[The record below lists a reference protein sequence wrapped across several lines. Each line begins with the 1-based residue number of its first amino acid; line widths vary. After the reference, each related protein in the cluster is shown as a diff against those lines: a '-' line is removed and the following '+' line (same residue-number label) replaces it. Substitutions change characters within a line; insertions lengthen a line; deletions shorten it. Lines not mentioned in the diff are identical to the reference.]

1 MNGPDLYGNVH
12 FISFFASVLSR
23 LAYFNDTNF
32 LAQYNKII
40 GPVIPNSILKEINAI
55 SAIPDI
61 LDDESVFH
69 LQENPNRYPIYQYEG
84 KRYIAFNDMA
94 KKINEINGEV
104 EEPYISSE
112 EDRRLQSSYGNT
124 AYISIATSNYGEIYV
139 VADKRMP
146 NCIWVVFRGT
156 YSAKTAGAYSK
167 PHSLVPIY
175 VGSSEGKRE
184 SYLYGI
190 FKLLTDSIHTIIE
203 ACRFLAMHHLK
214 AKNPGSVKM
223 FTTGHSLGGALCTLF
238 AYVWMRV
245 KKTAPYSTDAM
256 YEVMTDQIG
265 CVSLGAPRA
274 INNDISELF
283 CRYVKEGKIT
293 FLRVTTRRDPVTA
306 MPFKTTYFSH
316 PCSDAIS
323 VGEGLREKVSEDC
336 WGLYESDY
344 LSTRKPRVDYKGK
357 LDCSN
362 KKSGT
367 YISNPLRHTIY
378 LNILYRN
385 AVDIQAFLA
394 SAFTTAE
401 VQRTPDGDT
410 ECRVI
415 LYRDLDNAKKYKC
428 AFFDVSKA
436 RQAPVSI
443 KEDNPEDNSNPKDIK
458 EDVRMTPSAFD
469 WLIDRA
475 TEFTITDNLP
485 MQGSVLNPFTRDGI
499 MPKVCIMLQDPVKGG
514 RRSKRRR
521 RTQKS
526 IKKNKKTR
534 KYF

>member
-1 MNGPDLYGNVH
+1 MSSPDLYGNVH
-12 FISFFASVLSR
+12 FISFFSAVLSR

-40 GPVIPNSILKEINAI
+40 GPVIPNSILKDMNAI
-55 SAIPDI
+55 STISDI
-61 LDDESVFH
+61 LDDESMFR
-69 LQENPNRYPIYQYEG
+69 LQDNTNRYPVYRFEG

-104 EEPYISSE
+104 EEPYTPSE
-112 EDRRLQSSYGNT
+112 QERRLQSSYGNT

-175 VGSSEGKRE
+175 VGNSEGKRE

-190 FKLLTDSIHTIIE
+190 FKLLTDSIHTIVE
-203 ACRFLAMHHLK
+203 ACRFLTMHHLK
-214 AKNPGSVKM
+214 AKQPGSVKV

-256 YEVMTDQIG
+256 YQVMTDQIG

-283 CRYVKEGKIT
+283 CRYVKEGNIT
-293 FLRVTTRRDPVTA
+293 FLRVTTRRDPVPA

-316 PCSDAIS
+316 PCSDSTS
-323 VGEGLREKVSEDC
+323 VSEGLREKVSEDC
-336 WGLYESDY
+336 WGLYKSDY
-344 LSTRKPRVDYKGK
+344 LSTKKPRVDYKGD
-357 LDCSN
+357 LECSN
-362 KKSGT
+362 KKSGS
-367 YISNPLRHTIY
+367 YLSNPLRHTIY

-385 AVDIQAFLA
+385 AVDIQTFLT

-401 VQRTPDGDT
+401 VQRTPDDDT
-410 ECRVI
+410 ECRVV
-415 LYRDLDNAKKYKC
+415 LYRDLDNVKKYKC

-436 RQAPVSI
+436 RQPTPMM
-443 KEDNPEDNSNPKDIK
+443 KDDTSNPKNIK
-458 EDVRMTPSAFD
+458 EDVRMTPIAFD
-469 WLIDRA
+469 WLIERA
-475 TEFTITDNLP
+475 TEFTITDKLP
-485 MQGSVLNPFTRDGI
+485 MQGPVLNPFTQDGI

-514 RRSKRRR
+514 RRPKRRKN
-521 RTQKS
+521 TQKG
-526 IKKNKKTR
+526 IKNKNKNKKTR
-534 KYF
+534 KYS